1 MAYGTDDLRCMN
13 ERYSYFI
20 RGRKLVIIEWKN
32 TAVINNCEPHYQAPT
47 DGVDSLDG
55 DNTGKSGIKDG
66 ILMQITAIP
75 SLDEVL
81 NEKDTIPLNDVLSMA
96 LVDYI
101 KAQLVEDPKNQA
113 KQLYYIQRFKDR
125 IAKYNSR
132 KVAGARIVL
141 GNKFMR

>member
-55 DNTGKSGIKDG
+55 DNTGKSGITDG

-81 NEKDTIPLNDVLSMA
+81 NEK
-96 LVDYI
+96 
-101 KAQLVEDPKNQA
+101 
-113 KQLYYIQRFKDR
+113 IQ
-125 IAKYNSR
+125 S
-132 KVAGARIVL
+132 L
-141 GNKFMR
+141 